1 MAVSSALSGGIC
13 PFEVALKNLKVSFGS
28 PSAVAAGFRKVESL
42 GSNVYAKARN
52 TGIYPCKVGEDHL
65 EALLLDGV
73 ISIIGFAAGG
83 NGGEG
88 AELPGFVVE
97 LLLRE
102 GGKCGFRGAV

>member
-28 PSAVAAGFRKVESL
+28 PSAVAAGFRVESL

-65 EALLLDGV
+65 EALLLDSV

-102 GGKCGFRGAV
+102 GRKCGFRGAV